1 MVQEVLR
8 GSHKPP
14 REPGWGIALYVSV
27 ILGPQVTQVKEGM
40 SRYVMSVESF

>member
-14 REPGWGIALYVSV
+14 IEPGWGIALYVSV
-27 ILGPQVTQVKEGM
+27 IPWSTGDTGEG
-40 SRYVMSVESF
+40 RYVMSVESF